1 MKPIKLTMQ
10 AFGAYAGREEIDFER
25 LDRGL
30 FLVSGPTGSGKTT
43 VFDAIKYALYGEM
56 SGPVRKAKGARS
68 DFATPQTITF
78 VELLFEHGGKRYRAY
93 RAPKGYRVISD
104 RKTSSSDGLKE
115 AKEEYC
121 LECLTDGLSLSGKS
135 KDMTK
140 EVCELIGIDQAQFG
154 KIVMIAQGEFA
165 QLLNSSTADR
175 QPILR
180 KVFDTAVFED
190 AQKALKT
197 RERELAAKI
206 GEREVVLEGELE
218 GISPSEQS
226 RLLGAWQSL
235 RSQGACI
242 SRVGEYAELLR
253 SLIEEDSERLSK
265 GEEDLEKAQGEYGR
279 VNRELEAARA
289 EQKDR
294 DKLEETR
301 KWIDEHAPALEQA
314 RRDDEE
320 QRALKPQRD
329 KLRAEAAALKGTLP
343 SYEKLDMARKALKD
357 AEAAEKAAAEREA
370 DAKRRAGELEQRC
383 EQLEQE
389 LAGYG
394 NLEADAKQ
402 LASERDALARRG
414 EQVGELERLLGKL
427 DTKRGLLEEAQD
439 CAARATSARE
449 QAEARHS
456 SARTAYY
463 RQSAGILAQG
473 LEDGAPCPVCGSRE
487 HPSPAVISGDAVTEE
502 QLKELEEKEAAS
514 RSEEQSAAADAIRCK
529 SDCDAARETL
539 AERAGSVLGADAL
552 GDLRNSLDAAARRA
566 EEDGKELATRE
577 GRHAADVEKRMRCAE
592 ALELAKKQLAAAR
605 EERQQAD
612 KDRQAR
618 ALEAAGHSSA
628 VRQLGEGLA
637 FACAADAAAELE
649 SMERSL
655 RQADG
660 AAQAAEERKQRL
672 ERDLAGEERVAAS
685 LRDKVDYSRPCDPEA
700 LEARAAQ
707 LEGTVKEWIKDVSEL
722 TRRIDDYK
730 SRLVKIGSIRKELEK
745 LAGEHAVLYD
755 MSAVANADKTGNR
768 ASEDRVTFEAYVQ
781 AAYFRMV
788 LAAANERLRIMS
800 DMRYELRH
808 RQGAAD
814 ARSLSGLDIEVLD
827 RNTGIARDTS
837 SLSGGE
843 TFLASLSLALGFADV
858 IQAQAGGVSIDAMFI
873 DEGFGSLDDETC
885 ATALKVLDRLAED
898 DRLVGII
905 SHVSQL
911 KERIPRQLIVEKGQ
925 SGSHVRMEL

>member
-10 AFGAYAGREEIDFER
+10 AFGAYAGKEEVDFEK

-43 VFDAIKYALYGEM
+43 VFDAIKFALFGEM
-56 SGPVRKAKGARS
+56 SGSVRKAKGARS
-68 DFATPQTITF
+68 DFASPQTVTF

-93 RAPKGYRVISD
+93 RAPGGYRVAGS
-104 RKTSSSDGLKE
+104 RKTSSADGLKE
-115 AKEEYC
+115 AKDEC
-121 LECLTDGLSLSGKS
+121 CFECLTDGLSLAGKS
-135 KDMTK
+135 KEMTK
-140 EVCELIGIDQAQFG
+140 EVCDLIGIDEDQFG

-165 QLLNSSTADR
+165 QLLNSNTKDR

-190 AQKALKT
+190 AQKALKA
-197 RERELAAKI
+197 REREYADKI
-206 GEREVVLEGELE
+206 QERSRALEAELE

-226 RLLGAWQSL
+226 QYLGAWRSL
-235 RSQGACI
+235 RSQGACA
-242 SRVGEYAELLR
+242 SRVGEYAELLGN
-253 SLIEEDSERLSK
+253 LVEEDSARLSK
-265 GEEDLEKAQGEYGR
+265 GEEELKKAQVECGQF
-279 VNRELEAARA
+279 NRELEAARA
-289 EQKDR
+289 EQKNR
-294 DKLEETR
+294 DELEETQA
-301 KWIDEHAPALEQA
+301 WIKENAPALEQA
-314 RRDDEE
+314 RKDDEE
-320 QRALKPQRD
+320 QKALKPQRD
-329 KLRAEAAALKGTLP
+329 KLRAAAAALKGTLP
-343 SYEKLDMARKALKD
+343 SYEKLDAARKALKD
-357 AEAAEKAAAEREA
+357 AEAAEKAAAEKEA
-370 DAKRRAGELEQRC
+370 DAERRAGELKLRC

-389 LAGYG
+389 LAGCG

-402 LASERDALARRG
+402 LASERDALQRRG
-414 EQVGELERLLGKL
+414 GQIGELERLLGEL
-427 DTKRGLLEEAQD
+427 DHKQGLLERARE
-439 CAARATSARE
+439 CAARATAERE

-456 SARTAYY
+456 SARTAFY

-473 LEDGAPCPVCGSRE
+473 LENGAPCPVCGSRE
-487 HPSPAVISGDAVTEE
+487 HPSPAALSGDAVTEE
-502 QLKELEEKEAAS
+502 QLRALEAAETAS
-514 RSEEQSAAADAIRCK
+514 RGKEQNAASEAIRLK
-529 SDCDAARETL
+529 SSCDAARETL
-539 AERAGSVLGADAL
+539 AERARSILGAVAD
-552 GDLRNSLDAAARRA
+552 GDLRNALDAAARRA
-566 EEDGKELATRE
+566 EEDAEELAGRE
-577 GRHAADVEKRMRCAE
+577 GDHAAKVENRARCAE
-592 ALELAKKQLAAAR
+592 ALELANKQLAAAR
-605 EERQQAD
+605 EAQQQAGEA
-612 KDRQAR
+612 RQAQ

-628 VRQLGEGLA
+628 VKQLGEGLA

-655 RQADG
+655 QKADR
-660 AAQAAEERKQRL
+660 AAQAAGERRQQL
-672 ERDLAGEERVAAS
+672 EKDLAAKEGVAAS
-685 LRDKVDYSRPCDPEA
+685 LEDKVDYSRDCNPAA
-700 LEARAAQ
+700 LEAQVAQ
-707 LEGTVKEWIKDVSEL
+707 LESKVNEWSKGVGAL
-722 TRRIDDYK
+722 TGRINDYK
-730 SRLVKIGSIRKELEK
+730 ARLVKIGTIRKEVEK
-745 LAGEHAVLYD
+745 LACEHAVLYD
-755 MSAVANADKTGNR
+755 MSTVANADKTGNR

-808 RQGAAD
+808 RQGSAD

-827 RNTGIARDTS
+827 RNTGVARDTS

-925 SGSHVRMEL
+925 SGSHVRLEL